1 MYGNITLRFITANSV
16 CGWIVGGD
24 SMDHYYHHHRHPPQ
38 VDGLSNNHTTLD
50 QSNRTRGVKY
60 KHLTGFQLNR
70 QAQNTRAS
78 TEQR

>member
-1 MYGNITLRFITANSV
+1 
-16 CGWIVGGD
+16 
-24 SMDHYYHHHRHPPQ
+24 MDHYYHHHRHPPQ

-70 QAQNTRAS
+70 HAQNTRAS
-78 TEQR
+78 IRNRDNHNDDDEENNRTPFDE